1 MKTKL
6 TKKPDHYRSQSN
18 SFFKKHAKKTIF
30 VFFVICLLISSI
42 VYINVQMEPVSK
54 APETIVFTIDSGDG
68 YIAIV
73 NKLEQEGIIRN
84 AWLTRTLKHYSST
97 DFLPG
102 EYTLDK
108 SWSTD
113 AILTY
118 LSDNSNSV
126 VDVSV
131 TILPQDWAKVAAEK
145 IAAATQL
152 NASDI
157 LNAWNDD
164 AYLST
169 LIQDYSVLTPEILN
183 SNTNVKL
190 EGYIYPET
198 YRFYKDSSI
207 DQVTRK
213 ILDQT
218 QSIYESLKNEF
229 DQSALSVHGVFT
241 LASIVGFEASDDVN
255 QKLIAGVF
263 YNRLAI
269 DMRLQSSVTVCYA
282 LYDYSHWRDCE
293 TNPTLDSPYNTYVY
307 RGLPVGPI
315 MNPTYSVLKATLE
328 PTTSDYFYFLADVTT
343 GKVYYQK
350 TYEEHLQDKEK
361 YIQ

>member
-1 MKTKL
+1 M
-6 TKKPDHYRSQSN
+6 
-18 SFFKKHAKKTIF
+18 
-30 VFFVICLLISSI
+30 
-42 VYINVQMEPVSK
+42 
-54 APETIVFTIDSGDG
+54 
-68 YIAIV
+68 
-73 NKLEQEGIIRN
+73 
-84 AWLTRTLKHYSST
+84 
-97 DFLPG
+97 
-102 EYTLDK
+102 
-108 SWSTD
+108 
-113 AILTY
+113 
-118 LSDNSNSV
+118 